1 MTLEDVE
8 FPVTYEWGRQH
19 ALVFDGQLAV
29 RLAELQSQHGRPDYR
44 THPRELIDGRYM
56 FTADILTSVE
66 PGGPLHAMWQAAD
79 HSILF
84 PAVEVVPIAEALA
97 LLPLDPVID

>member
-1 MTLEDVE
+1 MTLADIT
-8 FPVTYEWGRQH
+8 FPVTYEWGVAH
-19 ALVFDGQLAV
+19 ALVFDAQLAA
-29 RLAELQSQHGRPDYR
+29 RLAELQAQHGRPDYR

-66 PGGPLHAMWQAAD
+66 PGGPLHAMWEAAD

-84 PAVEVVPIAEALA
+84 PAVEVMPLADAVA
-97 LLPLDPVID
+97 LLPPDPPIE

>member
-19 ALVFDGQLAV
+19 ALVFNAALAA
-29 RLAELQSQHGRPDYR
+29 RLAELQSQHGRPDYY

-66 PGGPLHAMWQAAD
+66 PGCPLHAMWQAAD

-84 PAVEVVPIAEALA
+84 PAVEVVPLADALA
-97 LLPLDPVID
+97 LLPPDPVID